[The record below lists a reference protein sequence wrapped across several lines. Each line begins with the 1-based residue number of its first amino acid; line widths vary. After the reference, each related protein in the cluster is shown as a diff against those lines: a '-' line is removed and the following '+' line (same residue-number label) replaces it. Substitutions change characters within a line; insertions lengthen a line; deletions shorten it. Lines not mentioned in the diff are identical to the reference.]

1 MKDSIDIKQIYSA
14 SKPRLPNMD
23 SGKHTFDGA
32 FFEFLENSR
41 KGHRFLLEFSESYP
55 ALPDLDTYGITGKK
69 ALHPLIYCMNLLGE
83 GKYRS
88 RKLPSMEWEPEEQ
101 PEEEQNDVQTESLED
116 LKARIALLQSEN
128 SRLKQ
133 TVYEADREL
142 REVKKNH
149 AAQEQKEAL
158 DRQELADL
166 RELVFHLQEDVY
178 EGESS
183 ADSILFPYHNFQR
196 IVVFG
201 GHDSWAREIKPRLPD
216 VRFIDKSMVP
226 NAELIRRADIVWI
239 QSNAISHAY
248 YYKILDET
256 RKYSIPVRYF
266 SYASAL
272 KCAEQLA
279 QQDMQEA
286 QK

>member
-1 MKDSIDIKQIYSA
+1 M
-14 SKPRLPNMD
+14 
-23 SGKHTFDGA
+23 
-32 FFEFLENSR
+32 
-41 KGHRFLLEFSESYP
+41 
-55 ALPDLDTYGITGKK
+55 
-69 ALHPLIYCMNLLGE
+69 
-83 GKYRS
+83 
-88 RKLPSMEWEPEEQ
+88 
-101 PEEEQNDVQTESLED
+101 
-116 LKARIALLQSEN
+116 
-128 SRLKQ
+128 
-133 TVYEADREL
+133 
-142 REVKKNH
+142 
-149 AAQEQKEAL
+149 
-158 DRQELADL
+158 
-166 RELVFHLQEDVY
+166 
-178 EGESS
+178 
-183 ADSILFPYHNFQR
+183 
-196 IVVFG
+196 FG

>member
-1 MKDSIDIKQIYSA
+1 MPFRRSMI
-14 SKPRLPNMD
+14 
-23 SGKHTFDGA
+23 
-32 FFEFLENSR
+32 R
-41 KGHRFLLEFSESYP
+41 KGRSNGMPSSLARQSARSS
-55 ALPDLDTYGITGKK
+55 DLDAYGITGKK

-88 RKLPSMEWEPEEQ
+88 RKLPQMEWTLEEQ
-101 PEEEQNDVQTESLED
+101 QDEEQKTGQTESVEE
-116 LKARIALLQSEN
+116 LKARIAALQSEN
-128 SRLKQ
+128 SRLRQ

-142 REVKKNH
+142 REARK
-149 AAQEQKEAL
+149 ASEIQAQKAEL

-178 EGESS
+178 DAEAEDTG
-183 ADSILFPYHNFQR
+183 ITFPYHNFQR

-201 GHDSWAREIKPRLPD
+201 GHDSWTREIKPRLPD
-216 VRFIDKSMVP
+216 VRFVDKDMVP
-226 NAELIRRADIVWI
+226 NAELIRRAEIVWI
-239 QSNAISHAY
+239 QANAISHAY

-256 RKYSIPVRYF
+256 RKHSIPVRYF

-279 QQDMQEA
+279 EQDMKEA